1 MATSL
6 VMANNAF
13 DRTAGPHSLA
23 AAGQRD
29 RWADKGMTMTGG
41 QAQRLRVRSCR
52 ERLRV
57 PMKLAVAKLVAF
69 LTLGLLAVPLA
80 AVGQQAGKVYRI
92 GVVSSGGPE
101 QESVLQA
108 TLRERLRER
117 GWVEGQNLVVE
128 WRYAEGKYE
137 RASELVDELVRRKPD
152 LLMTRGGPV
161 TTAAKRAVATIPIVM
176 WGVTDPAGIGVV
188 ASLARPGGN
197 VTGLSDDP
205 SPEMMGKRL
214 QLLKQVAPTV
224 TKVAILTRVPPSGI
238 VPRIA
243 SYETGLEA
251 GAKALGLF
259 VQRWPLQ
266 GPDDIDRAFPKL
278 ILEGF

>member
-1 MATSL
+1 
-6 VMANNAF
+6 
-13 DRTAGPHSLA
+13 
-23 AAGQRD
+23 
-29 RWADKGMTMTGG
+29 
-41 QAQRLRVRSCR
+41 
-52 ERLRV
+52 
-57 PMKLAVAKLVAF
+57 MKLAVAKLVAF

-92 GVVSSGGPE
+92 GVVSSGRPE

-137 RASELVDELVRRKPD
+137 RASELVDELVRLKPD

-197 VTGLSDDP
+197 VTGLTESTG
-205 SPEMMGKRL
+205 PEIVGKRL
-214 QLLKQVAPTV
+214 QLLKEAVSRMSRVAVLDASPSVVAVLRNVAPRIGVKLLLHAAKTAADLTTV
-224 TKVAILTRVPPSGI
+224 LAAIARERADGLLVL
-238 VPRIA
+238 A
-243 SYETGLEA
+243 SAIT
-251 GAKALGLF
+251 
-259 VQRWPLQ
+259 
-266 GPDDIDRAFPKL
+266 DRHVDL
-278 ILEGF
+278 ILNVTNSKARELILIPL